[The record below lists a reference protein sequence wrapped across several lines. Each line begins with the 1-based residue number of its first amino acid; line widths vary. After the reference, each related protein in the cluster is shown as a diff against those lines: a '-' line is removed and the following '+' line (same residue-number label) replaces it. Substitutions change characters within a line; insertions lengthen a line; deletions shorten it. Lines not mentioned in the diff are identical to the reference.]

1 MIRGSTHRNAAAIL
15 LGTLLLITACSSDAP
30 ATDATPAATTPS
42 ADATQGF
49 KPQVTIFAPTA
60 APTAT
65 SAPTATP
72 RPTVAPTETPSA
84 QAAPTLAPGYNP
96 FTGLPEE
103 EATLNRRPLL
113 IKLANTIEVRPQTG
127 LQAADVVVEHYVEG
141 GITRFTALYLTNS
154 PEKVGSVRSC
164 RLIDKELPLI
174 FDTALMCSG
183 MSGGVKEIL
192 RASPVHQNGYTMIS
206 DFGECESPGVPGAGG
221 CPLFRDPPSFAY
233 APHNLWAYTPNAWA
247 ELTERDKNQPSV
259 FHAWRFNPVTP
270 TVGLTVTEVTMA
282 YRSGV
287 VGWDYVA
294 ATGLWAR
301 SLGGQAFTDKATG
314 EAITADNVLALQV
327 PHVNTLIQEDAT
339 GARSIE
345 IQLWGEGPA
354 KFFRDGRMIYGS
366 WRRPSDV
373 GVLELLGEDGEPY
386 PLKPGNTW
394 IQLVPPDLVIQSNA
408 VVKAEV
414 TETAKSAAE
423 PRESPTPAP
432 EQ

>member
-1 MIRGSTHRNAAAIL
+1 MIRSSTRGIALVLCGI
-15 LGTLLLITACSSDAP
+15 LLITACSDDTPS
-30 ATDATPAATTPS
+30 TDSTPAATAASTGE
-42 ADATQGF
+42 GF
-49 KPQVTIFAPTA
+49 RPQVTIFAPTA

-65 SAPTATP
+65 SEPTLTP
-72 RPTVAPTETPSA
+72 SPTIAPTETPSP
-84 QAAPTLAPGYNP
+84 QFAPTLEPGFNP
-96 FTGLPEE
+96 FPGLPAD

-113 IKLANTIEVRPQTG
+113 IKLANTVEVRPQTG

-141 GITRFTALYLTNS
+141 GITRFTALYLTNA

-192 RASPVHQNGYTMIS
+192 RASPVHQNEYTMIS
-206 DFGECESPGVPGAGG
+206 DFGECEAAGVPREGG

-233 APHNLWAYTPNAWA
+233 APHNLWANAPNAWA
-247 ELTERDKNQPSV
+247 ELTERGKNQPSV
-259 FHAWRFNPVTP
+259 FHSWRFNVLTP
-270 TVGLTVTEVTMA
+270 TVGLTLTEVSLA

-287 VGWDYVA
+287 VGWAYDPA
-294 ATGLWAR
+294 SGAWER
-301 SLGGQAFTDKATG
+301 SLSGQPFTDRATG
-314 EAITADNVLALQV
+314 EVITAANVLALEA

-354 KFFRDGRMIYGS
+354 KFFRDGHMILGS

-373 GVLELLGEDGEPY
+373 GVLELFGEDGQPY
-386 PLKPGNTW
+386 PMKPGNTW
-394 IQLVPPDLVIQSNA
+394 IQLVPQDLAITSDAFVEPEIEA
-408 VVKAEV
+408 TPEL
-414 TETAKSAAE
+414 TATKTLTDSATVEADE
-423 PRESPTPAP
+423 
-432 EQ
+432 

>member
-1 MIRGSTHRNAAAIL
+1 MIRGSTHRSAIAL
-15 LGTLLLITACSSDAP
+15 MLSTFLLISACSNDAP
-30 ATDATPAATTPS
+30 AAGATAAPTDNTTATGT
-42 ADATQGF
+42 F

-65 SAPTATP
+65 SEPTATP
-72 RPTVAPTETPSA
+72 RPTIAPTETPSA
-84 QAAPTLAPGYNP
+84 QAAPTLAPGNNP
-96 FTGLPEE
+96 FTGLPVDET
-103 EATLNRRPLL
+103 TLNRRPLL

-141 GITRFTALYLTNS
+141 GITRFTALFLTNA

-192 RASPVHQNGYTMIS
+192 RASPVHQNEYTMIS
-206 DFGECESPGVPGAGG
+206 DFGECESPGVPREGG
-221 CPLFRDPPSFAY
+221 CPLFRDPASFDY
-233 APHNLWAYTPNAWA
+233 APHNLWAHAPNAWA
-247 ELTERDKNQPSV
+247 ELTERGKNQPSV
-259 FHAWRFNPVTP
+259 FRSWRFNPMTP
-270 TVGLTVTEVTMA
+270 TVGLTVSQVTMA

-287 VGWDYVA
+287 VGWDYDA
-294 ATGLWAR
+294 KTGLWER
-301 SLGGQAFTDKATG
+301 NLSSRAFTDKATG
-314 EAITADNVLALQV
+314 EAITADNVLALEV

-354 KFFRDGRMIYGS
+354 KFFRDGRMILGS
-366 WRRPSDV
+366 WKRPADV
-373 GVLELLGEDGEPY
+373 GVLELFGEDGKPY

-394 IQLVPPDLVIQSNA
+394 IQLVPKDLVIEA
-408 VVKAEV
+408 
-414 TETAKSAAE
+414 
-423 PRESPTPAP
+423 TP
-432 EQ
+432 